1 MRIQAEGHDDANT
14 FNVLAT
20 EGFLPGYG
28 LETGAVVGWAEIPF
42 RRTGAMDF
50 SLPRAPATALREYV
64 PGNLIYANG
73 HRFVAR
79 RFHRD
84 VDEEHAEMPWYEVS
98 TERQAVTPSRHGEG
112 SQLGGHVLRA
122 MPVCD
127 ADLIHTSH
135 ISDEEDLRFQLG
147 VAVHGIELG
156 QHSGGKAFRWGP
168 RPALLR
174 HGVRMRLVN
183 VGASAGA
190 RSSAIRSAR
199 CVDRAS
205 PRSPRSASARSS
217 ATPTRNAAAGR
228 PKVSAST
235 RT

>member
-1 MRIQAEGHDDANT
+1 M
-14 FNVLAT
+14 LAA

-42 RRTGAMDF
+42 WRTGAMDF

-84 VDEEHAEMPWYEVS
+84 LDEEHAEMPWYEVS
-98 TERQAVTPSRHGEG
+98 TDRQAVTPSRHGEG
-112 SQLGGHVLRA
+112 SLLGGHVLRTMA
-122 MPVCD
+122 VCD

-135 ISDEEDLRFQLG
+135 ISDEEDLRFSS
-147 VAVHGIELG
+147 ESPSTESS
-156 QHSGGKAFRWGP
+156 SGSTAAAR
-168 RPALLR
+168 RSA
-174 HGVRMRLVN
+174 GVRSPCCSVTGFACGSSTWGHRPP
-183 VGASAGA
+183 SAEA
-190 RSSAIRSAR
+190 RSSAIPSAR
-199 CVDRAS
+199 CAGQSVS
-205 PRSPRSASARSS
+205 PLSS
-217 ATPTRNAAAGR
+217 ERQREEFRNAHAERCAAGR
-228 PKVSAST
+228 PKRSASS